1 MGQSR
6 SLKEIMADIIGKL
19 PMLEEGKA
27 IPREFKELEQE
38 FMEALFRS
46 QGVDPDHV
54 DWRYVGSGCL
64 FPASPGCPPSCAAPQ
79 GRYRTIR
86 P

>member
-38 FMEALFRS
+38 FMEAL
-46 QGVDPDHV
+46 QE
-54 DWRYVGSGCL
+54 
-64 FPASPGCPPSCAAPQ
+64 PG
-79 GRYRTIR
+79 GRPR
-86 P
+86 PR

>member
-1 MGQSR
+1 
-6 SLKEIMADIIGKL
+6 
-19 PMLEEGKA
+19 MLEEGKA

-54 DWRYVGSGCL
+54 DWRYV
-64 FPASPGCPPSCAAPQ
+64 PS
-79 GRYRTIR
+79 
-86 P
+86 

>member
-27 IPREFKELEQE
+27 IPREFKALEQE

-54 DWRYVGSGCL
+54 DWRYV
-64 FPASPGCPPSCAAPQ
+64 PS
-79 GRYRTIR
+79 
-86 P
+86 